1 MSEPADAVP
10 RAKAVHSVL
19 IADDHPIVAHGI
31 ERLLSHAADFHV
43 AAACYSGQEAIE
55 VARRIRPDL
64 VLLDFRLG
72 DLPGDEV
79 CRQLALV
86 APGARII
93 MLTAFDDAEDLRH
106 CLECGAAGV
115 LLKGTL
121 DLDLVTALRE
131 VRDGR
136 MVIDSQVA
144 NNLETAKSLLDQ
156 TGTSYPQL
164 RPREID
170 VLRQMAAG
178 RTTKEIATELNLTVN
193 TVRSYTQALLEKLG
207 AHTRVQ
213 AIVYAQKL
221 QLI

>member
-1 MSEPADAVP
+1 MSSPADVLP
-10 RAKAVHSVL
+10 PTKTVHSVL

-31 ERLLSHAADFHV
+31 ERLLSHAADLHV
-43 AAACYSGQEAIE
+43 VASCYSGQEAVE
-55 VARRIRPDL
+55 VARRTRPDL

-79 CRQLALV
+79 CRQLAVV
-86 APGARII
+86 APEARII
-93 MLTAFDDAEDLRH
+93 MLTAFDDVENLRR
-106 CLECGAAGV
+106 CLESGAAGV

-136 MVIDSQVA
+136 MVIDAHVA
-144 NNLETAKSLLDQ
+144 HNLETAQSLLDQ

-178 RTTKEIATELNLTVN
+178 KTTKAIAAELNLTVN
-193 TVRSYTQALLEKLG
+193 TVRSYTQALMEKLG

-213 AIVYAQKL
+213 AVVYAQKL
-221 QLI
+221 RLI